1 MTEKRGI
8 FKFFKNFNLSKEDEA
23 NRNWAIQKER
33 AKQSPSTKNVTL
45 LRSAG
50 TSAISQDEQDYI
62 QEKLS
67 RILHLA
73 GFECQI
79 VFLKY
84 DGGKLFFD
92 IQDSDDVG
100 RIIGKEGAT
109 LDALQVLLRRMMLKQ
124 FDKGVGIVLEA
135 GDYRKRRLDQLRA
148 QAEKAVNQ
156 ALQKGKRVELRPMR
170 ASDRRMI
177 HMLYENDERIRT
189 FSKGE
194 RMYRRI
200 VFEKKETADS

>member
-23 NRNWAIQKER
+23 NPNWAIQKER
-33 AKQSPSTKNVTL
+33 DEKAPSTKESHKL
-45 LRSAG
+45 SEKDIIE
-50 TSAISQDEQDYI
+50 ISQDEQDYI
-62 QEKLS
+62 QGQLS
-67 RILHLA
+67 KMLHLA

-84 DGGKLFFD
+84 EEGKLFFD
-92 IQDSDDVG
+92 IQDADDVG

-135 GDYRKRRLDQLRA
+135 GDYRKRRLDQLKA

-189 FSKGE
+189 FSKGD

-200 VFEKKETADS
+200 VFEKKESADS

>member
-33 AKQSPSTKNVTL
+33 DKQSPSTKGAHKL
-45 LRSAG
+45 SEKEA
-50 TSAISQDEQDYI
+50 QDEQDYI
-62 QEKLS
+62 KGQLS
-67 RILHLA
+67 KILHLA
-73 GFECQI
+73 GFDCQI

-84 DGGKLFFD
+84 EEGKLFLD
-92 IQDSDDVG
+92 IQDADDVG

-124 FDKGVGIVLEA
+124 FDKGVGFVLEA

-200 VFEKKETADS
+200 VFEKKESAGS